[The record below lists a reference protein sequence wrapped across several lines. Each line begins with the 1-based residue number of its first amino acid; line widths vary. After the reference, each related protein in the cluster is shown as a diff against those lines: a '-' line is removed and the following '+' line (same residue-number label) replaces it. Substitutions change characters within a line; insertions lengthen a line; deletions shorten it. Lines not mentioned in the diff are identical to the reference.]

1 MESRSRPKMPVS
13 QRAKQ
18 FLPFSAL
25 QGLAEALSEQEKIL
39 VPMAELSEDMQ
50 EELNGKMKKICCGK
64 IISVVYFCKG
74 ETIRITG
81 MVSGI
86 DKTNRILQ
94 IVHTRIPFHNIL
106 KIEFCDS

>member
-1 MESRSRPKMPVS
+1 MPVS

-50 EELNGKMKKICCGK
+50 EELNRKMKKICCGK
-64 IISVVYFCKG
+64 IISVVYVCKG

-106 KIEFCDS
+106 KIELCDS

>member
-1 MESRSRPKMPVS
+1 MPVS

-25 QGLAEALSEQEKIL
+25 QGLSEVLEEQEKIL

-50 EELNGKMKKICCGK
+50 EELNEEMKKICHGK
-64 IISVVYFCKG
+64 VISVIYFCKG
-74 ETIRITG
+74 ETIRVTG

-86 DKTNRILQ
+86 DKTNRFLQ